1 MLRTYATRRTFTSVA
16 RLAKEKSFTEQA
28 AEAAK
33 KVAGAFKADGAIGKE
48 CMFSSVSF
56 CIVSTLTLCVCYSQR
71 RRQGRRRRARGW
83 RPILRRWIG
92 WQAVYVFPRSL
103 SRLVSCKVEQTC

>member
-48 CMFSSVSF
+48 CTSYFPVISV
-56 CIVSTLTLCVCYSQR
+56 CIASKLIMCLCYSQR
-71 RRQGRRRRARGW
+71 
-83 RPILRRWIG
+83 
-92 WQAVYVFPRSL
+92 
-103 SRLVSCKVEQTC
+103 